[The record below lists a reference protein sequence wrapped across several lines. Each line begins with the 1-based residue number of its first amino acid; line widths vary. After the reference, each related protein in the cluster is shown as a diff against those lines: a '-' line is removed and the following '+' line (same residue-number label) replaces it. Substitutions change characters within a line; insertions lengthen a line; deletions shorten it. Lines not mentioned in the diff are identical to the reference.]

1 MAETIT
7 WYIRNVVCSNMFK
20 YVHWHFW
27 FTFND
32 IQWYSYIQYIQWVVQ
47 KPLNLSRYQVFL
59 STSFMGQHPKV
70 TTGSTCV
77 ATCGAPGYTY
87 SGSPTPEVFE
97 CLATGEFQGQ
107 NPSCAP
113 LSCQNLTLSS
123 QYEHNC
129 RGMLFQDACAVSC
142 AEGYTITGPA
152 SQYICGES
160 GTIQGT
166 LPSCTP
172 NPCTNTISPEIFQT
186 SGCDGV
192 TTGQSC
198 NVSCQPGMI
207 PNSAEMSCHS
217 SGFLVGALPS
227 CLPAKCP
234 ANSALEAASVAHN
247 CQNAS
252 FGQSCS
258 VYCAAGYKLTQG
270 PLQWEEFQTH
280 IEQLQ

>member
-1 MAETIT
+1 MC
-7 WYIRNVVCSNMFK
+7 VCVCVCSNNVQICFMTFISLSSM
-20 YVHWHFW
+20 
-27 FTFND
+27 TFND
-32 IQWYSYIQYIQWVVQ
+32 IQWHLSCRFNDIQSVIAGSPQH
-47 KPLNLSRYQVFL
+47 
-59 STSFMGQHPKV
+59 HPKV

-87 SGSPTPEVFE
+87 GTGSGSPEVFE

-123 QYEHNC
+123 EFEHNC

-152 SQYICGES
+152 SQYVCSES

-166 LPSCTP
+166 LPSCTA
-172 NPCTNTISPEIFQT
+172 NPCANSISPEIFQA
-186 SGCDGV
+186 SGCDGI

-198 NVSCQPGMI
+198 SVSCQPGMI
-207 PNSAEMSCHS
+207 PNSADMSCHS
-217 SGFLVGALPS
+217 SGFLVGTLPS
-227 CLPAKCP
+227 CLPAQCP
-234 ANSALEAASVAHN
+234 TNSALEAASVAHN

-270 PLQWEEFQTH
+270 HRKDPQTRVLH
-280 IEQLQ
+280 IQQVQ